1 MLWSVGRTRLTK
13 YYQLHLT
20 IRHTPNLEICCL
32 SLEDK
37 TAMVTY
43 YNQSHKNICLQCTEN
58 VYLKKIKES
67 KILYLHVTFFYR
79 TMITII
85 TCLFIYMFVF
95 WSVWISV
102 FQVREGSQIQDP
114 RKLAFCL
121 NKLVN
126 FMERHAYWLLIVTD
140 PTKCE
145 RYLSKM
151 STTLWK

>member
-1 MLWSVGRTRLTK
+1 MD
-13 YYQLHLT
+13 LT

-37 TAMVTY
+37 TGMVTY

-67 KILYLHVTFFYR
+67 KILYLTFFYR

-85 TCLFIYMFVF
+85 ACLFIYMFVF
-95 WSVWISV
+95 WWVWISV
-102 FQVREGSQIQDP
+102 FQVREGSRIQDP

-140 PTKCE
+140 PTNVKDIFQKCPLLCGNNNN
-145 RYLSKM
+145 YNK
-151 STTLWK
+151 LW